1 MSIFSGKLGK
11 ILEAI
16 LGQVISGDEES
27 VCNTTKVGM
36 FQRSIIS
43 EIVRMKKE
51 LDKHQYYSHE
61 GWNAIQREKSGS
73 ETVQAKDCP
82 T

>member
-51 LDKHQYYSHE
+51 LDKHQNYSRE
-61 GWNAIQREKSGS
+61 GWNAIQREKLGS
-73 ETVQAKDCP
+73 ETAQAKDCP